1 MCVSVPHVDNE
12 NPGRE
17 VEDEAARERSG
28 FASLGVL
35 VLTVVSVTASAF
47 YPLVTFFK
55 KETVGVLITEN
66 LGVKSTGLT
75 PDPDLGV
82 CFSSE

>member
-1 MCVSVPHVDNE
+1 
-12 NPGRE
+12 
-17 VEDEAARERSG
+17 
-28 FASLGVL
+28 
-35 VLTVVSVTASAF
+35 VSVTASAF